1 MAAGEVVVQ
10 EVQSNHMLFAAFYA
24 RAFRIFATDFLFA
37 FWIPFTQTPSLTAD
51 PLKFWTTL
59 QGCVET
65 GGAVLGV
72 DIHTA
77 DSECFE
83 HFCGAKGL
91 TVIHREQFLSS
102 RGWTQIGEQPHR
114 PGGLA
119 GKLSTCFFNI

>member
-1 MAAGEVVVQ
+1 MHPAEVVVH

-59 QGCVET
+59 QGCVEN
-65 GGAVLGV
+65 GGSVLGV

-77 DSECFE
+77 VSECFQN
-83 HFCGAKGL
+83 FCRPKGL
-91 TVIHREQFLSS
+91 TGIHPEQFLSS
-102 RGWTQIGEQPHR
+102 
-114 PGGLA
+114 GGLA
-119 GKLSTCFFNI
+119 QIVEKPHRHGVCGGKRSTFFIII